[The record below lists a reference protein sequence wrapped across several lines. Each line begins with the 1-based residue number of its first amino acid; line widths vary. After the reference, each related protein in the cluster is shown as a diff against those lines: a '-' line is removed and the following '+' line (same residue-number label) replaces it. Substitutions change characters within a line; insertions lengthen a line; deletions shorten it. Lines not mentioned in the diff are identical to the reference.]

1 MTDKKKI
8 YLLLIINSA
17 FLVLLLGKGLTF
29 DNYQFFLSLRI
40 PKVIAIV
47 LAAIA
52 IALSS
57 LAFQTITSNR
67 ILTPSVMGFDS
78 LYLLTQ
84 IIIVFICGSMSV
96 FYLNPYLNFAVC
108 TVTMMLF
115 SVVLFNFYF
124 RSGSSNLLL
133 LLLVGIILGQ
143 VFGNL
148 TSMIAMMLSP
158 NEFASLQA
166 NMFASFNHVKVE
178 LIYISLPVIAC
189 AAFFLFKMHQTLNVL
204 WLNHE
209 NATSLGVNVKA
220 TNRQVLLLS
229 TILIAVS
236 TALVGPVLFFGFLVT
251 NLTREWIQSYQHRTL
266 FIACVL
272 IAVCTLLI
280 GQFVIEHIFKFQTTL
295 SVVINFVGGAYF
307 LRLLLKK
314 QIM

>member
-8 YLLLIINSA
+8 YLLLLINSA
-17 FLVLLLGKGLTF
+17 FLVLLLGKGLTL

-84 IIIVFICGSMSV
+84 IIIVFIFGSMSV

-108 TVTMMLF
+108 ALTMMLF
-115 SVVLFNFYF
+115 SIVLFNFYF

-133 LLLVGIILGQ
+133 LLLVGIVLGQ
-143 VFGNL
+143 VFSNL

-178 LIYISLPVIAC
+178 LIYISLPVITC
-189 AAFFLFKMHQTLNVL
+189 AAFFFSKCI
-204 WLNHE
+204 
-209 NATSLGVNVKA
+209 K
-220 TNRQVLLLS
+220 R
-229 TILIAVS
+229 
-236 TALVGPVLFFGFLVT
+236 
-251 NLTREWIQSYQHRTL
+251 
-266 FIACVL
+266 
-272 IAVCTLLI
+272 
-280 GQFVIEHIFKFQTTL
+280 
-295 SVVINFVGGAYF
+295 
-307 LRLLLKK
+307 
-314 QIM
+314 